1 MRALLNI
8 TGEEPR
14 FSISETGIGVE
25 WSQLNRTT
33 DLQNVTYLT
42 DRVSIVLYSSVIDQ
56 QQDVIQYDLMYSPF
70 RIIQYI
76 NDKVSVVVNDMD

>member
-1 MRALLNI
+1 
-8 TGEEPR
+8 
-14 FSISETGIGVE
+14 
-25 WSQLNRTT
+25 
-33 DLQNVTYLT
+33 
-42 DRVSIVLYSSVIDQ
+42 VLYSSVIDQ